1 MALTKYGFTLF
12 GLDVRWYAVCIV
24 AGVMLSFYFAV
35 KREKLMG
42 FPRETALDMVLLCV
56 STGVLGARLFYV
68 LMTPG
73 SYEALWDV
81 LDLTGGGLAIYGGII
96 TGAVAAWFY
105 AKKKRIPYARLADL
119 ILPCVLLGQSL
130 GRWGNFFN
138 SEAYGPVLS
147 PALSF
152 FPVGVYIEQDGLW
165 HAAAFFYESLWCVLS
180 FTFLHLSLKKGK
192 ITGKGEQALGY
203 ILLYAP
209 ERCAVEGLRTDSLYL
224 GSVRVS
230 QLLSALMIGFA
241 ASVLLYKKKARSGII
256 ALFALCEISV
266 LLSILHLIPAW
277 GLIAL
282 LPAGGIGVWL
292 LLKSATEDAAPATQ
306 IGKETK

>member
-42 FPRETALDMVLLCV
+42 FPRETAIDMVLLCV

-73 SYEALWDV
+73 NYETLWDV
-81 LDLTGGGLAIYGGII
+81 LDLTGGGLAIYGGVI
-96 TGAVAAWFY
+96 TGAIAAWFY

-152 FPVGVYIEQDGLW
+152 FPVGVYIEEDGLW
-165 HAAAFFYESLWCVLS
+165 HATAFFYESLWCALS

-256 ALFALCEISV
+256 ALFALCEISI
-266 LLSILHLIPAW
+266 LLSVLHLIPAW

-292 LLKSATEDAAPATQ
+292 LLKSAAEDAAPAAQ
-306 IGKETK
+306 IGKEAK

>member
-42 FPRETALDMVLLCV
+42 FPRETAIDMVLLCV

-73 SYEALWDV
+73 NYETLWDV
-81 LDLTGGGLAIYGGII
+81 LDLTGGGLAIYGGVI

-138 SEAYGPVLS
+138 SEAYGPAL
-147 PALSF
+147 PAALSF
-152 FPVGVYIEQDGLW
+152 FPIGVYIEADGLW
-165 HAAAFFYESLWCVLS
+165 HAATFFYESLWCALS
-180 FTFLHLSLKKGK
+180 FVFLHVCLVRGRANKKGD
-192 ITGKGEQALGY
+192 QALGY
-203 ILLYAP
+203 LLLYAL

-224 GSVRVS
+224 GSLRVS
-230 QLLSALMIGFA
+230 QLLSAVMTGFA
-241 ASVLLYKKKARSGII
+241 VSVLLYKKKAKRPLIT
-256 ALFALCEISV
+256 LFAASEILI
-266 LLSILHLIPAW
+266 LLSVCHVIPAW

-282 LPAGGIGVWL
+282 IPAGAVGIWL
-292 LLKSATEDAAPATQ
+292 LL
-306 IGKETK
+306 TKHHTIVTTPR